1 MDIFELMDIGEN
13 SEIEFK
19 KAKNSV
25 PKDLWETYSAMANTN
40 GGTIVLGVEERLG
53 EAERFCVSGI
63 NSVEK
68 VLKDFW
74 DTINGNKVNKN
85 ILMDR
90 DVEIIDIDSKK
101 VIRIEVPRANYS
113 DKPIFLNGNPYNG
126 TYKRNYEGDYKCS
139 VSEVNSMIRDSSDD
153 NYDSVLVENYD
164 INDLDME
171 TVHRYRNMFSSRN
184 LHHIWIK
191 LSDEEF
197 LMQLGAIA
205 RDRNT
210 QNVWVTVAGLL
221 MFGKGLSIREK
232 FPYLNLDYLNM
243 IDSDT
248 DFRYGDRVT
257 IDGNWE
263 NNLFNFYM
271 KVINKLVEG
280 LPIPFRLEGIVR
292 VDDTPVNRAL
302 REALVNTLIHGN
314 YSIEGTIKVMKF
326 RNRFEFHNPG
336 NLRIPVSDVY
346 SGGISKCRNK
356 NLQKMFR
363 LIGFGENIGSGFP
376 KILKAWYDQKW
387 SEPILEENFR
397 INEVVLKM
405 SMISF
410 VPEVYREKLK
420 LMYGNS
426 LDSLNTDEV
435 KILLAAITE
444 GEVSNARVQCILDMH
459 SKDISDLLRSMVNR
473 GLLVEEGFGRGKK
486 YMANEEFC
494 WEDSDSCLD
503 VVVEESKGNN
513 NVEKKVVSL
522 DDLNLNN
529 VRLSRVEEDILKI
542 IINDG
547 FTSTRINLEKL
558 EISRNMSIRSCNDL
572 IEKGLIKREGSNRST
587 KYVLANRNT

>member
-210 QNVWVTVAGLL
+210 QKVWVTVAGLL

-314 YSIEGTIKVMKF
+314 YSIEGTIKVMRF

-387 SEPILEENFR
+387 AEPILEENFR

-444 GEVSNARVQCILDMH
+444 GEISNARVQCILDMH

-494 WEDSDSCLD
+494 WEKEELSIEEDLK
-503 VVVEESKGNN
+503 EESKTNN
-513 NVEKKVVSL
+513 LDRKIESI
-522 DDLNLNN
+522 DDLNLLN
-529 VRLSRVEEDILKI
+529 VKINKLEEDILKI

-547 FTSTRINLEKL
+547 FTTANIIMKNLGLSKYK
-558 EISRNMSIRSCNDL
+558 SIKSLNDL
-572 IEKGLIKREGSNRST
+572 IEKELIKRIGVNRNT
-587 KYVLANRNT
+587 KYVLNYD

>member
-53 EAERFCVSGI
+53 EAERFCISGI

-90 DVEIIDIDSKK
+90 DVEVIDIDSKK
-101 VIRIEVPRANYS
+101 VIKIEVPRANYS

-139 VSEVNSMIRDSSDD
+139 VSEVNAMIRDSSDD
-153 NYDSVLVENYD
+153 NYDSVLIENYNLD
-164 INDLDME
+164 DLDME

-191 LSDEEF
+191 LSDEDF

-205 RDRNT
+205 KDRNT
-210 QNVWVTVAGLL
+210 QKVWVTVAGLL

-248 DFRYGDRVT
+248 EIRYRDRVT

-280 LPIPFRLEGIVR
+280 LPIPFKLEGIVR
-292 VDDTPVNRAL
+292 VDDTPVNQAL

-314 YSIEGTIKVMKF
+314 YSIEGTIKIMRF

-336 NLRIPVSDVY
+336 NLRISVLDVY

-376 KILKAWYDQKW
+376 KILKAWYEQKW
-387 SEPILEENFR
+387 AEPVLEENFR
-397 INEVVLKM
+397 IDEVVLKM

-410 VPEVYREKLK
+410 VPEVYREKLR
-420 LMYGNS
+420 LIYGSS

-444 GEVSNARVQCILDMH
+444 GEISNARVQCILDMH

-486 YMANEEFC
+486 YMVNEQFC
-494 WEDSDSCLD
+494 CEESNSSLD
-503 VVVEESKGNN
+503 IVVEKSKGNDAN
-513 NVEKKVVSL
+513 KKIISL
-522 DDLNLNN
+522 EDLNLNN
-529 VRLSRVEEDILKI
+529 VRISKVEEDIIKI

-547 FTSTRINLEKL
+547 FTTTRINSDRLD
-558 EISRNMSIRSCNDL
+558 ISRHMSIRACNDL
-572 IEKGLIKREGSNRST
+572 IEKGLIIREGANKST
-587 KYVLANRNT
+587 RYILKKV

>member
-53 EAERFCVSGI
+53 EAERFCISGI

-90 DVEIIDIDSKK
+90 DVEVIDIDSKK
-101 VIRIEVPRANYS
+101 VIKIEVPRANYS

-126 TYKRNYEGDYKCS
+126 TYKRNSEGDYKCS
-139 VSEVNSMIRDSSDD
+139 VSEVNAMIRDSSDD
-153 NYDSVLVENYD
+153 NYDSVLIENYNLD
-164 INDLDME
+164 DLDME

-191 LSDEEF
+191 LSDEDF

-205 RDRNT
+205 KDRNT
-210 QNVWVTVAGLL
+210 QKVWVTVAGLL

-248 DFRYGDRVT
+248 EIRYRDRVT

-280 LPIPFRLEGIVR
+280 LPIPFKLEGIVR
-292 VDDTPVNRAL
+292 VDDTPVNQAL

-314 YSIEGTIKVMKF
+314 YSIEGTIKIMRF

-336 NLRIPVSDVY
+336 NLRISVLDVY

-376 KILKAWYDQKW
+376 KILKAWYEQKW
-387 SEPILEENFR
+387 AEPVLEENFR
-397 INEVVLKM
+397 IDEVVLKM

-410 VPEVYREKLK
+410 VPEVYREKLR
-420 LMYGNS
+420 LIYGSS

-444 GEVSNARVQCILDMH
+444 GEISNARVQCILDMH

-486 YMANEEFC
+486 YMVNEQFC
-494 WEDSDSCLD
+494 CEESNSSLD
-503 VVVEESKGNN
+503 IVVEKSKGNDAN
-513 NVEKKVVSL
+513 KKIISL
-522 DDLNLNN
+522 EDLNLNN
-529 VRLSRVEEDILKI
+529 VRISKVEEDIIKI

-547 FTSTRINLEKL
+547 FTTTRINSDRLD
-558 EISRNMSIRSCNDL
+558 ISRHMSIRACNDL
-572 IEKGLIKREGSNRST
+572 IEKGLIIREGANKST
-587 KYVLANRNT
+587 RYILKKV

>member
-1 MDIFELMDIGEN
+1 
-13 SEIEFK
+13 
-19 KAKNSV
+19 
-25 PKDLWETYSAMANTN
+25 MANTN

-53 EAERFCVSGI
+53 EAERFCISGI

-90 DVEIIDIDSKK
+90 DVEVIDIDSKK
-101 VIRIEVPRANYS
+101 VIKIEVPRANYS

-139 VSEVNSMIRDSSDD
+139 VSEVNAMIRDSSDD
-153 NYDSVLVENYD
+153 NYDSVLIENYNLD
-164 INDLDME
+164 DLDME

-191 LSDEEF
+191 LSDEDF

-205 RDRNT
+205 KDRNT
-210 QNVWVTVAGLL
+210 QKVWVTVAGLL

-248 DFRYGDRVT
+248 EIRYRDRVT

-280 LPIPFRLEGIVR
+280 LPIPFKLEGIVR
-292 VDDTPVNRAL
+292 VDDTPVNQAL

-314 YSIEGTIKVMKF
+314 YSIEGTIKIMRF

-336 NLRIPVSDVY
+336 NLRISVLDVY

-376 KILKAWYDQKW
+376 KILKAWYEQKW
-387 SEPILEENFR
+387 AEPVLEENFR
-397 INEVVLKM
+397 IDEVVLKM

-410 VPEVYREKLK
+410 VPEVYREKLR
-420 LMYGNS
+420 LIYGSS

-444 GEVSNARVQCILDMH
+444 GEISNARVQCILDMH

-486 YMANEEFC
+486 YMVNEQFC
-494 WEDSDSCLD
+494 CEESNSSLDS
-503 VVVEESKGNN
+503 VVEKSKGNDAN
-513 NVEKKVVSL
+513 KKIISL
-522 DDLNLNN
+522 EDLNLNN
-529 VRLSRVEEDILKI
+529 VRISKVEEDIIKI

-547 FTSTRINLEKL
+547 FTTTRINSDRLD
-558 EISRNMSIRSCNDL
+558 ISRHMSIRACNDL
-572 IEKGLIKREGSNRST
+572 IEKGLIIREGANKST
-587 KYVLANRNT
+587 RYILKKV

>member
-1 MDIFELMDIGEN
+1 MDIFELIDIGEN

-153 NYDSVLVENYD
+153 NYDSVLIENYD
-164 INDLDME
+164 INDIDME

-210 QNVWVTVAGLL
+210 QKVWVTVAGLL

-387 SEPILEENFR
+387 AEPILEENFR

-444 GEVSNARVQCILDMH
+444 GEISNARVQCILDMH

-494 WEDSDSCLD
+494 CEKEDLSIEEDLKK
-503 VVVEESKGNN
+503 ESKTNN
-513 NVEKKVVSL
+513 LDRKIESI
-522 DDLNLNN
+522 DDLNLLN
-529 VRLSRVEEDILKI
+529 VKINKLEEDILKI

-547 FTSTRINLEKL
+547 FTTTNIIMKNLGLSKYK
-558 EISRNMSIRSCNDL
+558 SIKSLNDL
-572 IEKGLIKREGSNRST
+572 IEKELIKRIGVNRNT
-587 KYVLANRNT
+587 KYVLNYD

>member
-210 QNVWVTVAGLL
+210 QKVWVTVAGLL

-314 YSIEGTIKVMKF
+314 YSIEGTIKVMRF

-426 LDSLNTDEV
+426 LDLLNTDEV

-444 GEVSNARVQCILDMH
+444 GEISNARVQCILDMH

-494 WEDSDSCLD
+494 CEESDSCLD
-503 VVVEESKGNN
+503 VVREESKGNN
-513 NVEKKVVSL
+513 AEKKVVSL

-529 VRLSRVEEDILKI
+529 IKLSRVEEDILNI

-547 FTSTRINLEKL
+547 FTSTRINSEKL
-558 EISRNMSIRSCNDL
+558 EIPKHISIRACNDL
-572 IEKGLIKREGSNRST
+572 IEKGLIKREGCNRAT
-587 KYVLANRNT
+587 KYVLVNNNL

>member
-1 MDIFELMDIGEN
+1 MDIFELIDIGEN

-53 EAERFCVSGI
+53 EAERFCISGI

-90 DVEIIDIDSKK
+90 DVEVIDIDSKK
-101 VIRIEVPRANYS
+101 VIKIEVPRANYS

-139 VSEVNSMIRDSSDD
+139 VSEVNAMIRDSSDD
-153 NYDSVLVENYD
+153 NYDSVLIENYNLD
-164 INDLDME
+164 DLDME

-191 LSDEEF
+191 LSDEDF

-205 RDRNT
+205 KDRNT
-210 QNVWVTVAGLL
+210 QKVWVTVAGLL

-248 DFRYGDRVT
+248 EIRYRDRVT

-280 LPIPFRLEGIVR
+280 LPIPFKLEGIVR
-292 VDDTPVNRAL
+292 VDDTPVNQAL

-314 YSIEGTIKVMKF
+314 YSIEGTIKIMRF

-336 NLRIPVSDVY
+336 NLRISVLDVY

-376 KILKAWYDQKW
+376 KILKAWYEQKW
-387 SEPILEENFR
+387 AEPVLEENFR
-397 INEVVLKM
+397 IDEVVLKM

-410 VPEVYREKLK
+410 VPEVYREKLR
-420 LMYGNS
+420 LIYGSS

-444 GEVSNARVQCILDMH
+444 GEISNARVQCILDMH

-486 YMANEEFC
+486 YMVHEQFCCEESNSSL
-494 WEDSDSCLD
+494 DS
-503 VVVEESKGNN
+503 VVEKSKGNDAN
-513 NVEKKVVSL
+513 KKIISL
-522 DDLNLNN
+522 EDLNLNN
-529 VRLSRVEEDILKI
+529 VRISKVEEDIIKI

-547 FTSTRINLEKL
+547 FTTTRINSDRLD
-558 EISRNMSIRSCNDL
+558 ISRHMSIRACNDL
-572 IEKGLIKREGSNRST
+572 IEKGLIIREGANKST
-587 KYVLANRNT
+587 RYILKKV

>member
-53 EAERFCVSGI
+53 EVERFCVSGI

-101 VIRIEVPRANYS
+101 VIKIEVPRANYS

-153 NYDSVLVENYD
+153 NYDSVLIENYD

-197 LMQLGAIA
+197 LIQLGAIA

-210 QNVWVTVAGLL
+210 QKVWVTVAGLL

-314 YSIEGTIKVMKF
+314 YSIEGTIKVMRF

-387 SEPILEENFR
+387 AEPILEENFR

-444 GEVSNARVQCILDMH
+444 GEISNARVQCILDMH

-494 WEDSDSCLD
+494 CEKEDLSIEEDLKK
-503 VVVEESKGNN
+503 ESKTNN
-513 NVEKKVVSL
+513 LDRKIESI
-522 DDLNLNN
+522 DDLNLLN
-529 VRLSRVEEDILKI
+529 VKINKLEEDILKI

-547 FTSTRINLEKL
+547 FTTTNIIMKNLGLSKYK
-558 EISRNMSIRSCNDL
+558 SIKSLNDL
-572 IEKGLIKREGSNRST
+572 IEKELIKRIGVNRNT
-587 KYVLANRNT
+587 KYVLNYD

>member
-210 QNVWVTVAGLL
+210 QKVWVTVAGLL

-314 YSIEGTIKVMKF
+314 YSIDGTIKVMRF

-387 SEPILEENFR
+387 AEPILEENFR

-444 GEVSNARVQCILDMH
+444 GEISNARVQCILDMY

-494 WEDSDSCLD
+494 WEKEELSIEEDLK
-503 VVVEESKGNN
+503 EESKTNN
-513 NVEKKVVSL
+513 LDRKIESI
-522 DDLNLNN
+522 DDLNLLN
-529 VRLSRVEEDILKI
+529 VKINKLEEDILKI

-547 FTSTRINLEKL
+547 FTTTNIIMKNLGLSKYK
-558 EISRNMSIRSCNDL
+558 SIKSLNDL
-572 IEKGLIKREGSNRST
+572 IEKELIKRIGVNRNT
-587 KYVLANRNT
+587 KYVLNYD

>member
-1 MDIFELMDIGEN
+1 MDIFELIDIGEN

-53 EAERFCVSGI
+53 EAERFCISGI

-90 DVEIIDIDSKK
+90 DVEVIDIDSKK
-101 VIRIEVPRANYS
+101 VIKIEVPRANYS

-139 VSEVNSMIRDSSDD
+139 VSEVNAMIRDSSDD
-153 NYDSVLVENYD
+153 NYDSVLIENYNLD
-164 INDLDME
+164 DLDME

-191 LSDEEF
+191 LSDEDF

-205 RDRNT
+205 KDRNT
-210 QNVWVTVAGLL
+210 QKVWVTVAGLL

-248 DFRYGDRVT
+248 EIRYRDRVT

-280 LPIPFRLEGIVR
+280 LPIPFKLEGIVR
-292 VDDTPVNRAL
+292 VDDTPVNQAL

-314 YSIEGTIKVMKF
+314 YSIEGTIKIMRF

-376 KILKAWYDQKW
+376 KILKAWYEQKW
-387 SEPILEENFR
+387 AEPVLEENFR
-397 INEVVLKM
+397 IDEVVLKM

-410 VPEVYREKLK
+410 VPEVYREKLR
-420 LMYGNS
+420 LIYGSS

-444 GEVSNARVQCILDMH
+444 GEISNARVQCILDMH

-486 YMANEEFC
+486 YMVNEQFC
-494 WEDSDSCLD
+494 CEESNSSLDS
-503 VVVEESKGNN
+503 VVEKSKGNDAN
-513 NVEKKVVSL
+513 KKIISL
-522 DDLNLNN
+522 EDLNLNN
-529 VRLSRVEEDILKI
+529 VRISKVEEDIIKI

-547 FTSTRINLEKL
+547 FTTTRINSDRLD
-558 EISRNMSIRSCNDL
+558 ISRHMSIRACNDL
-572 IEKGLIKREGSNRST
+572 IEKGLIIREGANKST
-587 KYVLANRNT
+587 RYILKKV

>member
-153 NYDSVLVENYD
+153 NYDSVLIENYD

-210 QNVWVTVAGLL
+210 QKVWVTVAGLL

-314 YSIEGTIKVMKF
+314 YSIEGTIKVMRF

-387 SEPILEENFR
+387 AEPILEENFR

-444 GEVSNARVQCILDMH
+444 GEISNARVQCILDMH

-494 WEDSDSCLD
+494 CEKEDLSIEEDLKK
-503 VVVEESKGNN
+503 ESKTNN
-513 NVEKKVVSL
+513 LDRKIESI
-522 DDLNLNN
+522 DDLNLLN
-529 VRLSRVEEDILKI
+529 VKINKLEEDILKI

-547 FTSTRINLEKL
+547 FTTTNIIMKNLGLSKYK
-558 EISRNMSIRSCNDL
+558 SIKSLNDL
-572 IEKGLIKREGSNRST
+572 IEKELIKRIGVNRNT
-587 KYVLANRNT
+587 KYVLNYD

>member
-1 MDIFELMDIGEN
+1 MDIFELIDIGEN

-53 EAERFCVSGI
+53 EAERFCISGI

-90 DVEIIDIDSKK
+90 DVEVIDIDSKK
-101 VIRIEVPRANYS
+101 VIKIEVPRANYS

-139 VSEVNSMIRDSSDD
+139 VSEVNAMIRDSSDD
-153 NYDSVLVENYD
+153 NYDSVLIENYNLD
-164 INDLDME
+164 DLDME

-191 LSDEEF
+191 LSDEDF

-205 RDRNT
+205 KDRNT
-210 QNVWVTVAGLL
+210 QKVWVTVAGLL

-248 DFRYGDRVT
+248 EIRYRDRVT
-257 IDGNWE
+257 IYGNWE

-280 LPIPFRLEGIVR
+280 LPIPFKLEGIVR
-292 VDDTPVNRAL
+292 VDDTPVNQAL

-314 YSIEGTIKVMKF
+314 YSIEGTIKIMRF

-336 NLRIPVSDVY
+336 NLRISVLDVY

-376 KILKAWYDQKW
+376 KILKAWYEQKW
-387 SEPILEENFR
+387 AEPVLEENFR
-397 INEVVLKM
+397 IDEVVLKM

-410 VPEVYREKLK
+410 VPEVYREKLR
-420 LMYGNS
+420 LIYGSS

-444 GEVSNARVQCILDMH
+444 GEISNARVQCILDMH

-473 GLLVEEGFGRGKK
+473 GLLVEEGFGRGNK
-486 YMANEEFC
+486 YMVNEQFC
-494 WEDSDSCLD
+494 CEESNSSLDS
-503 VVVEESKGNN
+503 VVEKSKGNDAN
-513 NVEKKVVSL
+513 KKIISL
-522 DDLNLNN
+522 EDLNLNN
-529 VRLSRVEEDILKI
+529 VRISKVEEDIIKI

-547 FTSTRINLEKL
+547 FTTTRINSDRLD
-558 EISRNMSIRSCNDL
+558 ISRHMSIRACNDL
-572 IEKGLIKREGSNRST
+572 IEKGLIIREGANKST
-587 KYVLANRNT
+587 RYILKKV

>member
-1 MDIFELMDIGEN
+1 MDIFELIDIGEN

-53 EAERFCVSGI
+53 EAERFCISGI

-90 DVEIIDIDSKK
+90 DVEVIDIDSKK
-101 VIRIEVPRANYS
+101 VIKIEVPRANYS

-139 VSEVNSMIRDSSDD
+139 VSEVNAMIRDSSDD
-153 NYDSVLVENYD
+153 NYDSVLIENYNLD
-164 INDLDME
+164 DLDME

-191 LSDEEF
+191 LSDEDF

-205 RDRNT
+205 KDRNT
-210 QNVWVTVAGLL
+210 QKVWVTVAGLL

-248 DFRYGDRVT
+248 EIRYRDRVT

-280 LPIPFRLEGIVR
+280 LPIPFKLEGIVR
-292 VDDTPVNRAL
+292 VDDTPVNQAL

-314 YSIEGTIKVMKF
+314 YSIEGTIKIMRF

-336 NLRIPVSDVY
+336 NLRISVLDVY

-376 KILKAWYDQKW
+376 KILKAWYEQKW
-387 SEPILEENFR
+387 AEPVLEENFR
-397 INEVVLKM
+397 IDEVVLKM

-410 VPEVYREKLK
+410 VPEVYREKLR
-420 LMYGNS
+420 LIYGSS

-444 GEVSNARVQCILDMH
+444 GEISNARVQCILDMH

-486 YMANEEFC
+486 YMVNEQFC
-494 WEDSDSCLD
+494 CEESNSSLD
-503 VVVEESKGNN
+503 IVVEKSKGNDAN
-513 NVEKKVVSL
+513 KKIISL
-522 DDLNLNN
+522 EDLNLNN
-529 VRLSRVEEDILKI
+529 VRISKVEEDIIKI

-547 FTSTRINLEKL
+547 FTTTRINSDRLD
-558 EISRNMSIRSCNDL
+558 ISRHMSIRACNDL
-572 IEKGLIKREGSNRST
+572 IEKGLIIREGANKST
-587 KYVLANRNT
+587 RYILKKV

>member
-1 MDIFELMDIGEN
+1 MDIFELINIGEN

-53 EAERFCVSGI
+53 EAERFCISGI

-90 DVEIIDIDSKK
+90 DVEVIDIDSKK
-101 VIRIEVPRANYS
+101 VIKIEVPRANYS

-139 VSEVNSMIRDSSDD
+139 VSEVNAMIRDSSDD
-153 NYDSVLVENYD
+153 NYDSVLIENYNLD
-164 INDLDME
+164 DLDME

-191 LSDEEF
+191 LSDEDF

-205 RDRNT
+205 KDRNT
-210 QNVWVTVAGLL
+210 QKVWVTVAGLL

-248 DFRYGDRVT
+248 EIRYRDRVT

-280 LPIPFRLEGIVR
+280 LPIPFKLEGIVR
-292 VDDTPVNRAL
+292 VDDTPVNQAL

-314 YSIEGTIKVMKF
+314 YSIEGTIKIMRF

-336 NLRIPVSDVY
+336 NLRISVLDVY

-376 KILKAWYDQKW
+376 KILKAWYEQKW
-387 SEPILEENFR
+387 AEPVLEENFR
-397 INEVVLKM
+397 IDEVVLKM

-410 VPEVYREKLK
+410 VPEVYREKLR
-420 LMYGNS
+420 LIYGSS

-444 GEVSNARVQCILDMH
+444 GEISNARVQCILDMH

-486 YMANEEFC
+486 YMVNEQFC
-494 WEDSDSCLD
+494 CEESNSSLD
-503 VVVEESKGNN
+503 IVVEKSKGNDAN
-513 NVEKKVVSL
+513 KKIISL
-522 DDLNLNN
+522 EDLNLNN
-529 VRLSRVEEDILKI
+529 VRISKVEEDIIKI

-547 FTSTRINLEKL
+547 FTTTRINSDRLD
-558 EISRNMSIRSCNDL
+558 ISRHMSIRACNDL
-572 IEKGLIKREGSNRST
+572 IEKGLIIREGANKST
-587 KYVLANRNT
+587 RYILKKV

>member
-1 MDIFELMDIGEN
+1 MDIFELIDIGEN

-53 EAERFCVSGI
+53 EAERFCISGI

-90 DVEIIDIDSKK
+90 DVEVIDIDSKK
-101 VIRIEVPRANYS
+101 VIKIEVPRANYS

-139 VSEVNSMIRDSSDD
+139 VSEVNAMIRDSSDD
-153 NYDSVLVENYD
+153 NYDSVLIENYNLD
-164 INDLDME
+164 DLDME

-191 LSDEEF
+191 LSDEDF

-205 RDRNT
+205 KDRNT
-210 QNVWVTVAGLL
+210 QKVWVTVAGLL

-248 DFRYGDRVT
+248 EIRYRDRVT

-280 LPIPFRLEGIVR
+280 LPIPFKLEGIVR
-292 VDDTPVNRAL
+292 VDDTPVNQAL

-314 YSIEGTIKVMKF
+314 YSIEGTIKIMRF

-336 NLRIPVSDVY
+336 NLRISVLDVY

-376 KILKAWYDQKW
+376 KILKAWYEQKW
-387 SEPILEENFR
+387 AEPVLEENFR
-397 INEVVLKM
+397 IDEVVLKM

-410 VPEVYREKLK
+410 VPEVYREKLR
-420 LMYGNS
+420 LIYGSS

-444 GEVSNARVQCILDMH
+444 GEISNARVQCILNMH

-486 YMANEEFC
+486 YMVNEQFC
-494 WEDSDSCLD
+494 CEESNSSLDS
-503 VVVEESKGNN
+503 VVEKSKGNDAN
-513 NVEKKVVSL
+513 KKIISL
-522 DDLNLNN
+522 EDLNLNN
-529 VRLSRVEEDILKI
+529 VRISKVEEDIIKI

-547 FTSTRINLEKL
+547 FTTTRINSDRLD
-558 EISRNMSIRSCNDL
+558 ISRHMSIRACNDL
-572 IEKGLIKREGSNRST
+572 IEKGLIIREGANKST
-587 KYVLANRNT
+587 RYILKKV

>member
-53 EAERFCVSGI
+53 EAERFCISGI

-90 DVEIIDIDSKK
+90 DVEVIDIDSKK
-101 VIRIEVPRANYS
+101 VIKIEVPRANYS

-139 VSEVNSMIRDSSDD
+139 VSEVNAMIRDSSDD
-153 NYDSVLVENYD
+153 NYDSVLIENYNLD
-164 INDLDME
+164 DLDME

-184 LHHIWIK
+184 LHHIWII
-191 LSDEEF
+191 LSDEDF

-205 RDRNT
+205 KDRNT
-210 QNVWVTVAGLL
+210 QKVWVTVAGLL

-248 DFRYGDRVT
+248 EIRYRDRVT

-280 LPIPFRLEGIVR
+280 LPIPFKLEGIVR
-292 VDDTPVNRAL
+292 VDDTPVNQAL

-314 YSIEGTIKVMKF
+314 YSIEGTIKIMRF

-336 NLRIPVSDVY
+336 NLRISVLDVY

-376 KILKAWYDQKW
+376 KILKAWYEQKW
-387 SEPILEENFR
+387 AEPVLEENFR
-397 INEVVLKM
+397 IDEVVLKM

-410 VPEVYREKLK
+410 VPEVYREKLR
-420 LMYGNS
+420 LIYGSS

-444 GEVSNARVQCILDMH
+444 GEISNARVQCILDMH

-486 YMANEEFC
+486 YMVNEQFC
-494 WEDSDSCLD
+494 CEESNSSLD
-503 VVVEESKGNN
+503 IVVEKSKGNDAN
-513 NVEKKVVSL
+513 KKIISL
-522 DDLNLNN
+522 EDLNLNN
-529 VRLSRVEEDILKI
+529 VRISKVEEDIIKI

-547 FTSTRINLEKL
+547 FTTTRINSDRLD
-558 EISRNMSIRSCNDL
+558 ISRHMSIRACNDL
-572 IEKGLIKREGSNRST
+572 IEKGLIIREGANKST
-587 KYVLANRNT
+587 RYILKKV

>member
-90 DVEIIDIDSKK
+90 DVEILDIDSKK

-153 NYDSVLVENYD
+153 NYDSVLIENYD

-210 QNVWVTVAGLL
+210 QKVWVTVAGLL

-314 YSIEGTIKVMKF
+314 YSIEGTIKVMRFK
-326 RNRFEFHNPG
+326 NRFEFHNPG

-387 SEPILEENFR
+387 AEPILEENFR

-444 GEVSNARVQCILDMH
+444 GEISNARVQCILDMH

-486 YMANEEFC
+486 YMDNEEFC
-494 WEDSDSCLD
+494 CEESDSCLD
-503 VVVEESKGNN
+503 VVGEEFNN
-513 NVEKKVVSL
+513 NDLKNNEITLVNSKFNDVEREI
-522 DDLNLNN
+522 LN
-529 VRLSRVEEDILKI
+529 I
-542 IINDG
+542 IKDRG
-547 FTSTRINLEKL
+547 FTTNKINTETLG
-558 EISRNMSIRSCNDL
+558 ISSYKSVRYCNNL
-572 IEKGLIKREGSNRST
+572 IEKGAIKKEGKGRNVRYT
-587 KYVLANRNT
+587 IAN

>member
-210 QNVWVTVAGLL
+210 QKVWVTVAGLL

-387 SEPILEENFR
+387 AEPILEENFR

-444 GEVSNARVQCILDMH
+444 GEISNARVQCILDMH

-494 WEDSDSCLD
+494 CEKEDLSIEEDLK
-503 VVVEESKGNN
+503 EESKTNN
-513 NVEKKVVSL
+513 LDRKIESI
-522 DDLNLNN
+522 DDLNLLN
-529 VRLSRVEEDILKI
+529 VKINKLEEDILKI

-547 FTSTRINLEKL
+547 FTTTNIIMKNLGLSKYK
-558 EISRNMSIRSCNDL
+558 SIKSLNDL
-572 IEKGLIKREGSNRST
+572 IEKELIKRIGVNRNT
-587 KYVLANRNT
+587 KYVLNYD

>member
-53 EAERFCVSGI
+53 EAERFCISGI

-90 DVEIIDIDSKK
+90 DVEVIDIDSKK
-101 VIRIEVPRANYS
+101 VIKIEVPRANYS

-139 VSEVNSMIRDSSDD
+139 VSEVNAMIRDSSDD
-153 NYDSVLVENYD
+153 NYDSVLIENYNLD
-164 INDLDME
+164 DLDME

-191 LSDEEF
+191 LSDEDF

-205 RDRNT
+205 KDRNT
-210 QNVWVTVAGLL
+210 QKVWVTVAGLL

-248 DFRYGDRVT
+248 EIRYRDRVT

-280 LPIPFRLEGIVR
+280 LPIPFKLEGIVR
-292 VDDTPVNRAL
+292 VDDTPVNQAL

-314 YSIEGTIKVMKF
+314 YSIEGTIKIMRF

-336 NLRIPVSDVY
+336 NLRISVLDVY

-376 KILKAWYDQKW
+376 KILKAWYEQKW
-387 SEPILEENFR
+387 AEPVLEENFR
-397 INEVVLKM
+397 IDEVVLKM

-410 VPEVYREKLK
+410 VPEVYREKLR
-420 LMYGNS
+420 LIYGSS

-444 GEVSNARVQCILDMH
+444 GEISNARVQCILDMH

-486 YMANEEFC
+486 YMVNEQFC
-494 WEDSDSCLD
+494 CEESNSSLDS
-503 VVVEESKGNN
+503 VVEKSKGNDAN
-513 NVEKKVVSL
+513 KKIISL
-522 DDLNLNN
+522 EDLNLNN
-529 VRLSRVEEDILKI
+529 VRISKVEEDIIKI

-547 FTSTRINLEKL
+547 FTTTRINSDRLD
-558 EISRNMSIRSCNDL
+558 ISRHMSIRACNDL
-572 IEKGLIKREGSNRST
+572 IEKGLIIREGANKST
-587 KYVLANRNT
+587 RYILKKV

>member
-1 MDIFELMDIGEN
+1 
-13 SEIEFK
+13 
-19 KAKNSV
+19 
-25 PKDLWETYSAMANTN
+25 
-40 GGTIVLGVEERLG
+40 
-53 EAERFCVSGI
+53 
-63 NSVEK
+63 
-68 VLKDFW
+68 
-74 DTINGNKVNKN
+74 
-85 ILMDR
+85 MDR
-90 DVEIIDIDSKK
+90 DVEVIDIDSKK
-101 VIRIEVPRANYS
+101 VIKIEVPRANYS

-139 VSEVNSMIRDSSDD
+139 VSEVNAMIRDSSDD
-153 NYDSVLVENYD
+153 NYDSVLIENYNLD
-164 INDLDME
+164 DLDME

-191 LSDEEF
+191 LSDEDF

-205 RDRNT
+205 KDRNT
-210 QNVWVTVAGLL
+210 QKVWVTVAGLL

-248 DFRYGDRVT
+248 EIRYRDRVT

-280 LPIPFRLEGIVR
+280 LPIPFKLEGIVR
-292 VDDTPVNRAL
+292 VDDTPVNQAL

-314 YSIEGTIKVMKF
+314 YSIEGTIKIMRF

-336 NLRIPVSDVY
+336 NLRISVLDVY

-376 KILKAWYDQKW
+376 KILKAWYEQKW
-387 SEPILEENFR
+387 AEPVLEENFR
-397 INEVVLKM
+397 IDEVVLKM

-410 VPEVYREKLK
+410 VPEVYREKLR
-420 LMYGNS
+420 LIYGSS

-444 GEVSNARVQCILDMH
+444 GEISNARVQCILDMH

-486 YMANEEFC
+486 YMVNEQFC
-494 WEDSDSCLD
+494 CEESNSSLD
-503 VVVEESKGNN
+503 IVVEKSKGNDAN
-513 NVEKKVVSL
+513 KKIISL
-522 DDLNLNN
+522 EDLNLNN
-529 VRLSRVEEDILKI
+529 VRISKVEEDIIKI

-547 FTSTRINLEKL
+547 FTTTRINSDRLD
-558 EISRNMSIRSCNDL
+558 ISRHMSIRACNDL
-572 IEKGLIKREGSNRST
+572 IEKGLIIREGANKST
-587 KYVLANRNT
+587 RYILKKV

>member
-1 MDIFELMDIGEN
+1 MDIFELIDIGEN

-74 DTINGNKVNKN
+74 DTINGSKVNKN

-139 VSEVNSMIRDSSDD
+139 VSEVNAMIRDSSDD
-153 NYDSVLVENYD
+153 NYDSVTIENYD

-171 TVHRYRNMFSSRN
+171 TVHRYRNAFSSRN

-191 LSDEEF
+191 LSDEDF

-210 QNVWVTVAGLL
+210 QKVWVTIAGLL

-314 YSIEGTIKVMKF
+314 YSIEGTIKIMKF
-326 RNRFEFHNPG
+326 KNRFEFHNPG
-336 NLRIPVSDVY
+336 NLRIPVIDVY

-387 SEPILEENFR
+387 AEPILEENFR

-410 VPEVYREKLK
+410 VPEVYREKLR

-444 GEVSNARVQCILDMH
+444 GEISNARVQCILDMH
-459 SKDISDLLRSMVNR
+459 AKDISDLLRSMVNR

-486 YMANEEFC
+486 YMANEEFWC
-494 WEDSDSCLD
+494 EDSDSCLD
-503 VVVEESKGNN
+503 VVGDESNN
-513 NVEKKVVSL
+513 NDLKNNEITLVNSKFNDVEREI
-522 DDLNLNN
+522 LN
-529 VRLSRVEEDILKI
+529 I
-542 IINDG
+542 IKDRG
-547 FTSTRINLEKL
+547 FTTNKINTETLG
-558 EISRNMSIRSCNDL
+558 ISSYKSVRYCNNL
-572 IEKGLIKREGSNRST
+572 IEKGAIKKEG
-587 KYVLANRNT
+587 KGRNVRYTLVN

>member
-1 MDIFELMDIGEN
+1 MDIFELMNIGEN

-153 NYDSVLVENYD
+153 NYDSVLIENYD

-210 QNVWVTVAGLL
+210 QKVWVTVAGLL

-314 YSIEGTIKVMKF
+314 YSIEGTIKVMRF

-387 SEPILEENFR
+387 AEPILEENFR

-444 GEVSNARVQCILDMH
+444 GEISNARVQCILDMH

-494 WEDSDSCLD
+494 WEKEELSIEEDLK
-503 VVVEESKGNN
+503 EESKTNN
-513 NVEKKVVSL
+513 LDRKIESI
-522 DDLNLNN
+522 DDLNLLN
-529 VRLSRVEEDILKI
+529 VKINKLEEDILKI

-547 FTSTRINLEKL
+547 FTTANIIMKNLGLSKYK
-558 EISRNMSIRSCNDL
+558 SIKSLNDL
-572 IEKGLIKREGSNRST
+572 IEKELIKRIGVNRNT
-587 KYVLANRNT
+587 KYVLNYD

>member
-210 QNVWVTVAGLL
+210 QKVWVTVAGLL

-232 FPYLNLDYLNM
+232 FPYFNLDYLNM

-314 YSIEGTIKVMKF
+314 YSIEGTIKVMRF

-387 SEPILEENFR
+387 AEPILEENFR

-444 GEVSNARVQCILDMH
+444 GEISNARVQCILDMH

-494 WEDSDSCLD
+494 WEKEELSIEEDLK
-503 VVVEESKGNN
+503 EESKTNN
-513 NVEKKVVSL
+513 LDRKIESI
-522 DDLNLNN
+522 DDLNLLN
-529 VRLSRVEEDILKI
+529 VKINKLEEDILKI

-547 FTSTRINLEKL
+547 FTTANIIMKNLGLSKYK
-558 EISRNMSIRSCNDL
+558 SIKSLNDL
-572 IEKGLIKREGSNRST
+572 IEKELIKRIGVNRNT
-587 KYVLANRNT
+587 KYVLNYD

>member
-153 NYDSVLVENYD
+153 NYDSVLIENYD

-197 LMQLGAIA
+197 LIQLGAIA

-210 QNVWVTVAGLL
+210 QKVWVTVAGLL

-314 YSIEGTIKVMKF
+314 YSIEGTIKVMRF

-387 SEPILEENFR
+387 AEPILEENFR

-444 GEVSNARVQCILDMH
+444 GEISNARVQCILDMH

-494 WEDSDSCLD
+494 CEKEDLSIEEDLKK
-503 VVVEESKGNN
+503 ESKTNN
-513 NVEKKVVSL
+513 LDRKIESI
-522 DDLNLNN
+522 DDLNLLN
-529 VRLSRVEEDILKI
+529 VKINKLEEDILKI

-547 FTSTRINLEKL
+547 FTTTNIIMKNLGLSKYK
-558 EISRNMSIRSCNDL
+558 SIKSLNDL
-572 IEKGLIKREGSNRST
+572 IEKELIKRIGVNRNT
-587 KYVLANRNT
+587 KYVLNYD

>member
-74 DTINGNKVNKN
+74 DTINGSKVNKN

-139 VSEVNSMIRDSSDD
+139 VSEVNAMIRDSSDD
-153 NYDSVLVENYD
+153 NYDSVTIENYD

-171 TVHRYRNMFSSRN
+171 TVHRYRNAFSSRN

-191 LSDEEF
+191 LSDEDF

-210 QNVWVTVAGLL
+210 QKVWVTVAGLL

-314 YSIEGTIKVMKF
+314 YSIEGTIKIMKF
-326 RNRFEFHNPG
+326 KNRFEFHNPG

-387 SEPILEENFR
+387 AEPILEENFR

-420 LMYGNS
+420 LMYGNG

-444 GEVSNARVQCILDMH
+444 GEISNARVQCILDMH

-494 WEDSDSCLD
+494 WEKEELSIEEDLK
-503 VVVEESKGNN
+503 EESKTNN
-513 NVEKKVVSL
+513 LDRRIKSI
-522 DDLNLNN
+522 DDLNLLN
-529 VRLSRVEEDILKI
+529 VKLNKVEEDILKI

-547 FTSTRINLEKL
+547 STTANIIMKNLGLSKYK
-558 EISRNMSIRSCNDL
+558 SIKSLNDL
-572 IEKGLIKREGSNRST
+572 IEKELIKRIGVSRNT
-587 KYVLANRNT
+587 KYVLNYD

>member
-1 MDIFELMDIGEN
+1 MDIFELIDIGEN

-53 EAERFCVSGI
+53 EAERFCISGI

-90 DVEIIDIDSKK
+90 DVEVIDIDSKK
-101 VIRIEVPRANYS
+101 VIKIEVPRANYS

-139 VSEVNSMIRDSSDD
+139 VSEVNAMIRDSSDD
-153 NYDSVLVENYD
+153 NYDSVLIENYNLD
-164 INDLDME
+164 DLDME

-191 LSDEEF
+191 LSDEDF

-205 RDRNT
+205 KDRNT
-210 QNVWVTVAGLL
+210 QKVWVTVAGLL

-248 DFRYGDRVT
+248 EIRYRDRVT

-280 LPIPFRLEGIVR
+280 LPIPFKLEGIVR
-292 VDDTPVNRAL
+292 VDDTPVNQAL

-314 YSIEGTIKVMKF
+314 YSIEGTIKIMRF

-336 NLRIPVSDVY
+336 NLRISVLDVY

-376 KILKAWYDQKW
+376 KILKAWYEQKW
-387 SEPILEENFR
+387 AEPVLEENFR
-397 INEVVLKM
+397 IDEVVLKM

-410 VPEVYREKLK
+410 VPEVYREKLR
-420 LMYGNS
+420 LIYGSS

-444 GEVSNARVQCILDMH
+444 GEISNARVQCILDMH

-486 YMANEEFC
+486 YMVNEQFC
-494 WEDSDSCLD
+494 CEESNSSLDS
-503 VVVEESKGNN
+503 VVEKSKGNDAN
-513 NVEKKVVSL
+513 KKIISL
-522 DDLNLNN
+522 EDLNLNN
-529 VRLSRVEEDILKI
+529 VRISKVEEDIIKI

-547 FTSTRINLEKL
+547 FTTTRINSDRLD
-558 EISRNMSIRSCNDL
+558 ISRHMSIRACNDL
-572 IEKGLIKREGSNRST
+572 IEKGLIIREGANKST
-587 KYVLANRNT
+587 RYILKKV